1 MSNLIQDVFK
11 DITSPGPR
19 TQWLKKWL
27 LENVWSPERYNSMT
41 PSEYLKQGEFSV
53 NELEEIIASAAY
65 RLYDEFLGE
74 ITPERDVS
82 YFLQNESPCAVVIFD
97 GLSVREIP
105 VLLRLAERS
114 NLVPREVSA
123 SFSSL
128 PTETLDFIQTRLRL
142 GNTPPSQLPRKRE
155 LRERGVI
162 AYYYDNPNQ
171 QYQLNREA
179 TKLLLWS
186 AFPDNTYSDSGAR
199 FVEHFE
205 QIHALL
211 EPAWLNTVQ
220 QIPPGCKILVT
231 SDHGYV
237 FFGHG
242 LSFPRKNDFL
252 RPLSEFL
259 GGERYKRL
267 TDTNDTPPQHPDL
280 MIYPSYKVA
289 VIRGRVQ
296 THPPG
301 KSAARL
307 YKHGG
312 LSIMEMLVP
321 WVILERKP

>member
-1 MSNLIQDVFK
+1 M
-11 DITSPGPR
+11 G
-19 TQWLKKWL
+19 
-27 LENVWSPERYNSMT
+27 
-41 PSEYLKQGEFSV
+41 PSEYLKQGESSV
-53 NELEEIIASAAY
+53 NEIEEIIASAAY
-65 RLYDEFLGE
+65 RLYDEFFGE
-74 ITPERDVS
+74 IPPERDVL

-97 GLSVREIP
+97 GLSLREIP
-105 VLLRLAERS
+105 ILLRLAEKS
-114 NLVPREVSA
+114 NLVPREVSV
-123 SFSSL
+123 SFSTL
-128 PTETLDFIQTRLRL
+128 PTETIDFVQTRLKL
-142 GNTPPSQLPRKRE
+142 DNTPPSQLPKKRE
-155 LRERGVI
+155 LRERGVT
-162 AYYYDNPNQ
+162 AYYYDHPNQ
-171 QYQLNREA
+171 QYQLDRESP
-179 TKLLLWS
+179 KLLLWS
-186 AFPDNTYSDSGAR
+186 AFPDNTYSDQSAR

-220 QIPPGCKILVT
+220 QIPPGRKILVT

-242 LSFPRKNDFL
+242 LSFLRTNPFL
-252 RPLSEFL
+252 RPLSEYL

-267 TDTNDTPPQHPDL
+267 TDTVDTPPQHPDL

-301 KSAARL
+301 KSATRL

-321 WVILERKP
+321 WVILERKS